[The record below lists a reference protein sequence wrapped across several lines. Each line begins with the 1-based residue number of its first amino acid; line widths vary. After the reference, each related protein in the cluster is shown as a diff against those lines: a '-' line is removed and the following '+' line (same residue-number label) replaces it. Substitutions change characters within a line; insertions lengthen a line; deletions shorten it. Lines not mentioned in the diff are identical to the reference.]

1 MKQIAL
7 AVALIAAPVAAFSA
21 YQSLGPS
28 AVAAAA
34 QPLGDL
40 TEFQKITTDIRTI
53 ADSGDLIAA
62 ERRATDLETLW
73 DDEESNLRPKAPEA
87 WGNVDQAA
95 DGVFKALRRGVP
107 TVEKVDLALNDLQAA
122 LSGSATPGTATGT
135 LAKIDGIAVTDS
147 VGHPLPCEDMVGQ
160 LKSIVEA
167 KTLQPKQQT
176 EAEGY
181 LTKALERC
189 NADDDAWADA
199 FSAHGIS
206 LASK

>member
-1 MKQIAL
+1 MAIPAPGPAPGRPPVPL
-7 AVALIAAPVAAFSA
+7 PLPAMSLIDINGV
-21 YQSLGPS
+21 SLE
-28 AVAAAA
+28 VRRIEAAAGA
-34 QPLGDL
+34 
-40 TEFQKITTDIRTI
+40 
-53 ADSGDLIAA
+53 
-62 ERRATDLETLW
+62 
-73 DDEESNLRPKAPEA
+73 
-87 WGNVDQAA
+87 
-95 DGVFKALRRGVP
+95 
-107 TVEKVDLALNDLQAA
+107 
-122 LSGSATPGTATGT
+122 GT